1 MSTRTTMTTTTTT
14 FERKSD
20 SMLLTNGS
28 GNLVG
33 DIRKDEPARFWTK
46 IRLNEWTF
54 SLSLLGLSLS
64 IVIGKL
70 YANYGKYLSWE
81 IDDQYS
87 LPSITTFVQ
96 MYDAIPNISVLSKFD
111 MKRLPANSE
120 RFLNTGHQYAGA
132 AINMLVIFYEK
143 YDWLLKAVM
152 SGLMITSFSWFILY
166 KDSSIPGVNPPFP
179 FSPSRHRIR
188 NDSRIQIN
196 YLVGALNGIL
206 FFIYMCL

>member
-1 MSTRTTMTTTTTT
+1 MTTTTLLG
-14 FERKSD
+14 RKSD
-20 SMLLTNGS
+20 SMLLTNGNS
-28 GNLVG
+28 NRVG
-33 DIRKDEPARFWTK
+33 DEIRKEESARFWTK

-81 IDDQYS
+81 IDDRYS

-96 MYDAIPNISVLSKFD
+96 MYDTIPNVSVLSKFG
-111 MKRLPANSE
+111 MKQLPADSE
-120 RFLNTGHQYAGA
+120 RFFNMGQYAGA

-143 YDWLLKAVM
+143 YDWLLKAAM

-166 KDSSIPGVNPPFP
+166 KDSNIPGVNPPSP
-179 FSPSRHRIR
+179 FSPSRQRIH
-188 NDSRIQIN
+188 NDSRMQIN